1 VIARST
7 EHLVRAA
14 APLIVVLGAVT
25 STLAAEVDTALVL
38 AVDVSGS
45 VNGERYELQMNGIA
59 SALED
64 RAVQRA
70 MLSGPRRSMA
80 VTLVQWSDKPRVAIP
95 WTMIMGVEDAQSLA
109 RRVRAAPRLG
119 DDFTCLAQMLRFVFD
134 KVLPGTPF
142 QADRLLVDVS
152 GDGRDNCNPAVSA
165 EVLRDELVA
174 TSVTINGL
182 PILEGDQAP
191 TLENWYRENVIGG
204 PGAFLVPA
212 DGYGDFARAIRQKF
226 LVEMSAAA
234 VWR

>member
-1 VIARST
+1 MIARST
-7 EHLVRAA
+7 ERLARAA
-14 APLIVVLGAVT
+14 TPLILVFGVVT
-25 STLAAEVDTALVL
+25 SALAVEVDTALVL

-80 VTLVQWSDKPRVAIP
+80 VMLVQWSDKPRVAIP

-109 RRVRAAPRLG
+109 RRVRAAPRVG
-119 DDFTCLAQMLRFVFD
+119 EDFTCLAQMLRFIFD
-134 KVLPGTPF
+134 KVLPGTHF

-152 GDGRDNCNPAVSA
+152 GDGRDNCNPAVPA

-182 PILEGDQAP
+182 PILEGDEAP

-226 LVEMSAAA
+226 LVEMSAAEG
-234 VWR
+234 WR